1 MILNTTG
8 LIGRYE
14 VLGEIGR
21 GSMGIVYKAR
31 DPKIGRI
38 VAIKTILLFD
48 LDRADEDEQRE
59 RFYEEARAAGRLSHP
74 GIVTIFDVAR
84 NPENAKPYI
93 VMEYVDGKPLNELLT
108 KNDGRL
114 PMVPA
119 LRLAQEIAEAL
130 HFAHSQGV
138 IHRDIKPENILV
150 TPEGRPK
157 IADFGIACL
166 DHGHL
171 TVPGRMLGSPA
182 YMSPEQLEGES
193 LDARS
198 DLFSL
203 GVVLYTMLTGHRP
216 FQGNSTAT
224 VCFKLANRDPLPV
237 SSWNLDFPLEL
248 DELVGHAM
256 AKDPAKRFQSAR
268 EMAGELQRFREAH
281 ESPAQPL
288 AGIMRIIGQE
298 TIPVPD
304 NGVSEQDPGPDS
316 LHDVVSK
323 ALSRQR
329 EEQPVAARAEISKVV
344 VRQGANPVAIVP
356 PQKKSRAR
364 SFVAPRTSLPKA
376 VGVAFVVLLVIA
388 GLAIWSKRKHL
399 GGDEPVS
406 SSRAIRT
413 AEPANETVSVPSNLA
428 ANSTASPKV
437 KQEAASIA
445 DAPPIARN
453 DRREPIQ
460 HQSPTAHR
468 EGREAPPVQ
477 NRLPVTS
484 KAVVP
489 QNLNSS
495 NDTTDTSDSEKP
507 LTVQMV
513 HLSDLNVTIEH
524 SFQEAQ
530 ASISVDNRPV
540 YAEELH
546 GEKKRRAL
554 IFTRTQGRQSGTI
567 TLLPGKHNI
576 VVRVQSAN
584 DAYDASQTLTQG
596 FSPGSNNT
604 LLIKCDKRKNKLE
617 LSIR

>member
-1 MILNTTG
+1 
-8 LIGRYE
+8 
-14 VLGEIGR
+14 
-21 GSMGIVYKAR
+21 MGVVYKAR

-74 GIVTIFDVAR
+74 GIVAIFDVAR

-93 VMEYVDGKPLNELLT
+93 VMEYVDGKPLNQLLRD
-108 KNDGRL
+108 NDGRL

-138 IHRDIKPENILV
+138 VHRDIKPENILM

-157 IADFGIACL
+157 IADFGIARL
-166 DHGHL
+166 DCGHL

-216 FQGNSTAT
+216 FQGNSTET

-248 DELVGHAM
+248 DELVGRAM
-256 AKDPAKRFQSAR
+256 AKDPAKRFQTAR

-281 ESPAQPL
+281 ESPSEPL

-304 NGVSEQDPGPDS
+304 NSVSEQDYDPGS
-316 LHDVVSK
+316 LHDLVSK
-323 ALSRQR
+323 ALGRQR
-329 EEQPVAARAEISKVV
+329 EEQPPVAPAEISTVL
-344 VRQGANPVAIVP
+344 VRQRANPATVAP
-356 PQKKSRAR
+356 PQKQSSRPLA
-364 SFVAPRTSLPKA
+364 FVAPRISLLKA
-376 VGVAFVVLLVIA
+376 GAVSFVVLLAIA
-388 GLAIWSKRKHL
+388 GSAVWSKRKHL
-399 GGDEPVS
+399 GDGSVS
-406 SSRAIRT
+406 ASRATKT
-413 AEPANETVSVPSNLA
+413 AEPANETVSAQSNVA
-428 ANSTASPKV
+428 DDSTASPKV
-437 KQEAASIA
+437 KQEVSPIA
-445 DAPPIARN
+445 DAPPIGRHE
-453 DRREPIQ
+453 RREPPPIR
-460 HQSPTAHR
+460 HKSPIAHS
-468 EGREAPPVQ
+468 EEPPRVQ

-484 KAVVP
+484 KAAVS
-489 QNLNSS
+489 QNLDSS
-495 NDTTDTSDSEKP
+495 NDMTDVSDSEKP
-507 LTVQMV
+507 VTVQMV
-513 HLSDLNVTIEH
+513 HLSDLNVVIEH
-524 SFQEAQ
+524 SFQEAT

-540 YAEELH
+540 YAEDLR

-554 IFTRTQGRQSGTI
+554 IFTHTQGRQSGI
-567 TLLPGKHNI
+567 INLLPGKHNI
-576 VVRVQSAN
+576 VVRVKSAN

-596 FSPGSNNT
+596 FSPGSNST
-604 LLIKCDKRKNKLE
+604 LLVKCDKRKNKLE